1 MIVYLDTSA
10 LVKRYI
16 AEVSS
21 QEVAA
26 LITQAEQ
33 VGTSIIS
40 RAEVVAALAGAVR
53 AGALRRDDGGR
64 ALTVFRGQWPVLVRL
79 HATEALVAKADT
91 LAWEHSL
98 RGYDAVHLASATLW
112 QEHIRESVVL
122 ATFDHQLWQAGQ
134 STGLAVWPDNLA

>member
-98 RGYDAVHLASATLW
+98 RGYDAVHLACAMSW
-112 QEHIRESVVL
+112 QEGLAETVTV
-122 ATFDHQLWQAGQ
+122 ATFDQDLWLAAGRD
-134 STGLAVWPDNLA
+134 GMNVWPETLQ